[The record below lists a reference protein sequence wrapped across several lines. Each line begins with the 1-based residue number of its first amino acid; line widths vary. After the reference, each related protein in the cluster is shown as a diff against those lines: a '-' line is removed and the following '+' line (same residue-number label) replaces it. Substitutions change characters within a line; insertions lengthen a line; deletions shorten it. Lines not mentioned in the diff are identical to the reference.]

1 MTPTTLACSIAFIA
15 VLSPVASIAAQA
27 GSDEAVTLPSS
38 IPLFPLPDVSLF
50 PNSTRP
56 FHIFEQR
63 YRSMVADALAG
74 DSIIGMIM
82 LQPGFEA
89 EYEGRPAIF
98 AVGCAG
104 VIVTAEELADG
115 RYNIVLGG
123 LVKFRVLSE
132 DASLPYR
139 FAEVEAISDPI
150 EEDDRPLLSQR
161 RRELESLLQ
170 SIAPGAPLP
179 PSAFSDEQVIDGL
192 SIVLP
197 LDPAQRQELL
207 EADGPAE
214 RGLRLIRRLREN
226 DSVSL

>member
-1 MTPTTLACSIAFIA
+1 MRPSTLACSIAFIA
-15 VLSPVASIAAQA
+15 VLGTVGTGVAQS

-56 FHIFEQR
+56 FHIFEER

-89 EYEGRPAIF
+89 EYEGRPEIF

-104 VIVTAEELADG
+104 VIASAEQMADG
-115 RYNIVLGG
+115 RYNIVLRG

-132 DASLPYR
+132 DASRPYR
-139 FAEVEAISDPI
+139 FAEVEALPEAV
-150 EEDDRPLLSQR
+150 EEGDRPLLSQR
-161 RRELESLLQ
+161 RREIESFLQ
-170 SIAPGAPLP
+170 SISPGAPLP

-197 LDPAQRQELL
+197 LDPAHRQELL

-226 DSVSL
+226 DSVAL

>member
-1 MTPTTLACSIAFIA
+1 MRRTTLACSIALIA
-15 VLSPVASIAAQA
+15 VLSHVGSGAAQSA
-27 GSDEAVTLPSS
+27 SDEAVTLPSS

-50 PNSTRP
+50 PHSTRP

-104 VIVTAEELADG
+104 VIVAAEELADG

-132 DASLPYR
+132 DASRPYR
-139 FAEVEAISDPI
+139 FAEVEVLLEAV

-161 RRELESLLQ
+161 RRELESVLQ
-170 SIAPGAPLP
+170 SISPGAPLP
-179 PSAFSDEQVIDGL
+179 PSNFSDEEVIDGL

-197 LDPAQRQELL
+197 LDPAYRQELL

-226 DSVSL
+226 DSVQL